1 MMYHNITLK
10 SRSNCFNLFMTIK
23 KILLRLQ
30 KKKIYNKGKL
40 ILVMREKNLTLFKI
54 LKKLKLLQFNK
65 IEFLLINFTVKLL
78 KNTMILSLNQVQ

>member
-1 MMYHNITLK
+1 MYHNITLK